1 MDPFYARTL
10 VETLSKGI
18 DPISG
23 RALPDNHCCVNGE
36 LQEAL
41 IVVLENCSIES
52 NEQYLARL
60 KEEKKAKRKERY
72 EEGRLYP
79 RAREPWTREEE
90 ARLMSLHNSGKNQYQ
105 IANILHRAPGAIYGK
120 LKSIENNPLRNAG
133 KRWNEIEDSKLCDE
147 FASKVRISDIAK
159 EHGRTKGAI
168 ESRLKH
174 LKLK

>member
-23 RALPDNHCCVNGE
+23 RALPDNHCCVNEE

-41 IVVLENCSIES
+41 TIVLENCSIES
-52 NEQYLARL
+52 NEQYLARM
-60 KEEKKAKRKERY
+60 KEEKKAKRKENGNR
-72 EEGRLYP
+72 YP
-79 RAREPWTREEE
+79 RAGEQWTREEE
-90 ARLMSLHNSGKNQYQ
+90 SRLVCLHNNGKSQYQ
-105 IANILHRAPGAIYGK
+105 IVNILHRSPGAVYGK
-120 LKSIENNPLRNAG
+120 LKSFGNDPLYNAG
-133 KRWNEIEDSKLCDE
+133 KPWTVEEDKRLRYE
-147 FASKVRISDIAK
+147 FASKRKISDIAK

-174 LKLK
+174 LELKK

>member
-23 RALPDNHCCVNGE
+23 RALPDDHCCVNEE

-41 IVVLENCSIES
+41 TLVLENCSIES
-52 NEQYLARL
+52 NEQYLARM
-60 KEEKKAKRKERY
+60 KEEKKAKRKENAIR
-72 EEGRLYP
+72 YP
-79 RAREPWTREEE
+79 RAGEPWTREEE
-90 ARLMSLHNSGKNQYQ
+90 ARLVHLHNSGKNQYQ

-120 LKSIENNPLRNAG
+120 LKSLGNDPLHNAG
-133 KRWNEIEDSKLCDE
+133 KPWSAEEDARLRYE
-147 FASKVRISDIAK
+147 FMLKRKISYIAK